1 MKPPEQVVSIRKAVF
16 SKSEKIKAEYSAG
29 RVLGRTAVS
38 CPPAVPVVVSGEKI
52 NGDAVKIFERHGI
65 KYVDVLL

>member
-1 MKPPEQVVSIRKAVF
+1 MRKPPEVSQQRGKF
-16 SKSEKIKAEYSAG
+16 
-29 RVLGRTAVS
+29 
-38 CPPAVPVVVSGEKI
+38 CNVVVSGEKI